1 MDVAIVGAG
10 LAGLAAAIELQGFG
24 HAVQI
29 FEASDRPGGRV
40 TTDEVDG
47 HLLDRGFQVLLD
59 AYPEVWN
66 LIDPAAIDMRYFV
79 SGASTHHDGAFHR
92 VADPMS
98 DPAGIVGTLRAPI
111 GSLADKARI
120 LGFRRAVRK
129 GTLDDLWSRPE
140 TTALERLQ
148 DAGFSDT
155 MIERFLGPLFTG
167 ITLDPELGGSSRML
181 EFVFRML
188 SAGQTGVPA
197 NGMAAIPAQLAAR
210 LPDGTISLSSSVT
223 AVSSSPS
230 GAEVKLSDGE
240 TVEADAVIIATD
252 ATAASELCEVV
263 DHGWRATT
271 TVWFA
276 ADESPVNEPI
286 LLLNGDGAGPINSV
300 AVMSEVSDQYAPAG
314 RSTIAVS
321 APVIEDGIADAMRT
335 QLVEWFGASVESW
348 DVLRV
353 DEIPRAHPIQP
364 PGHDRSGVL
373 SLDGGDGRILVCGDH
388 RTDPSINGAL
398 FSGRAAARLLDEHA
412 PAEADD

>member
-1 MDVAIVGAG
+1 M
-10 LAGLAAAIELQGFG
+10 AGLAAAIELQSFD

-29 FEASDRPGGRV
+29 FEGADRPGGRV
-40 TTDEVDG
+40 ATDEVDG

-66 LIDPAAIDMRYFV
+66 LIDPSAIDMRYFV
-79 SGASTHHDGAFHR
+79 SGASTRYDGAFHR
-92 VADPMS
+92 VADPLS
-98 DPAGIVGTLRAPI
+98 DPAGIVSTVRAPI

-129 GTLDDLWSRPE
+129 GTLDDLWSRSE

-148 DAGFSDT
+148 DVGFGDD
-155 MIERFLGPLFTG
+155 MIERFLRPLFTG
-167 ITLDPELGGSSRML
+167 IMLDPELSGSSRML

-197 NGMAAIPAQLAAR
+197 DGMAAIPAQLAAR
-210 LPDGTISLSSSVT
+210 LPEGTISLSTPVT

-230 GAEVKLSDGE
+230 GAEVKLADGE
-240 TVEADAVIIATD
+240 TIEADAVIIATD
-252 ATAASELCEVV
+252 ATAASELCDVA

-276 ADESPVNEPI
+276 SDEPPVTEPI
-286 LLLNGDGAGPINSV
+286 LLLNGDGSGPVNSA
-300 AVMSEVSDQYAPAG
+300 AVMSQVSDQYAPAG
-314 RSTIAVS
+314 RSTIAASTPTVE
-321 APVIEDGIADAMRT
+321 PGMADAMRA
-335 QLVEWFGASVESW
+335 QLTEWFGSSVEAW

-353 DEIPRAHPIQP
+353 VEIERAHPIQP
-364 PGHDRSGVL
+364 KNHDRSGVA
-373 SLDGGDGRILVCGDH
+373 SVGNSDGRILVCGDH

-398 FSGRAAARLLDEHA
+398 FSGRAAARMLDENE
-412 PAEADD
+412 PAEVEG